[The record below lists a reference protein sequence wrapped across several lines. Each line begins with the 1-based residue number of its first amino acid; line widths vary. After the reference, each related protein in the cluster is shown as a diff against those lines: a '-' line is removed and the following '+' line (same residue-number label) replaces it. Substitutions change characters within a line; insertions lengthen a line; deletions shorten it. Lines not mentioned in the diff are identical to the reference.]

1 MQLTQA
7 NRRVLNSQNHFSQEV
22 SMCRRGDQYCSLL
35 DEESHHLFSRNIH
48 SAHCSR
54 YIWIWGAVGLL
65 YVLLHE
71 CLKKKNEYD
80 KDNIQLSLII
90 ISREEAWG
98 KAIPTV
104 LILALMQCLTMYFS
118 CFFEVV
124 LVNTCMYLSICTH
137 SFCKPCSP
145 KNNSQALR
153 RKKIKLPLSLRTWNN
168 STCFFSPLGG
178 LSEWKHGIG
187 VEHLFSGVLMLASNA
202 ALKFSNK

>member
-1 MQLTQA
+1 MKNPTTFFQGTFTLLIAVDTYGFGGQ
-7 NRRVLNSQNHFSQEV
+7 SDCCMFS
-22 SMCRRGDQYCSLL
+22 SM
-35 DEESHHLFSRNIH
+35 
-48 SAHCSR
+48 SAWR
-54 YIWIWGAVGLL
+54 
-65 YVLLHE
+65 
-71 CLKKKNEYD
+71 KKNEYD

-168 STCFFSPLGG
+168 STSLFSPLGG